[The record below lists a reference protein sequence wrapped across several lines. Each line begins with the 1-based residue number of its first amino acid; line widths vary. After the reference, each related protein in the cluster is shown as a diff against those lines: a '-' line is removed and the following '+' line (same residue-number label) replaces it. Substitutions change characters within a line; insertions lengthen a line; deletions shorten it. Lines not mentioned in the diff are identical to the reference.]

1 MEKNDIQK
9 NNIENAEK
17 NNIEKSKKYMLS
29 AVLGFVFTFAIAL
42 MMTYMAD
49 YLPDTQATKI
59 LMPTNG
65 SVWESLKLMF
75 WPSLLFFALQFIIF
89 GHQDADHL
97 PMVAMSLTVGIISTL
112 AFYYISK
119 GAVGIETSYT
129 ALLFGTATMFI
140 SSYLLMRDGKLTQN
154 AAIVAGG
161 MLYADLIA
169 MFVAF
174 TFYAP
179 ELNLFIY

>member
-1 MEKNDIQK
+1 MENNNIQK
-9 NNIENAEK
+9 EIQ
-17 NNIEKSKKYMLS
+17 KSKKYMLS
-29 AVLGFVFTFAIAL
+29 SIFGFAFTSAIGL
-42 MMTYMAD
+42 MMIYIAD
-49 YLPDTQATKI
+49 YLPNTQAVEI
-59 LMPTNG
+59 LLPTNG
-65 SVWESLKLMF
+65 SVWEGLKLMF

-89 GHQDADHL
+89 GHCDADHI

-112 AFYYISK
+112 TFYYVSK
-119 GAVGIETSYT
+119 GAAGIEMPYTS
-129 ALLFGTATMFI
+129 LLFGTVTTFV
-140 SSYLLMRDGKLTQN
+140 SSYLLMRGGKLTQN

-179 ELNLFIY
+179 KLNLFIY